1 MISFSGRV
9 LYFVQH
15 KQITKTSNIKLNG
28 YTQTILVV
36 NLTLCSMDC
45 ISGVMVIMLDSRV
58 VDRGFES

>member
-1 MISFSGRV
+1 
-9 LYFVQH
+9 
-15 KQITKTSNIKLNG
+15 
-28 YTQTILVV
+28 V